1 MANKNAYL
9 QKRELEQ
16 QAWTRVAERLTEQY
30 MTDTLQMLLHQKY
43 GWGYDR
49 IMELTEDWREVLE
62 EYRPALNSKNVE
74 CDVYREHMDR
84 AMKQILRGQAEI
96 IPCEER
102 YHELKKVRY

>member
-16 QAWTRVAERLTEQY
+16 RVWTQIAERLTEQY
-30 MTDTLQMLLHQKY
+30 MTDTLQIVLNEY
-43 GWGYDR
+43 YSFGYER
-49 IMELTEDWREVLE
+49 IMELTERWREVLE

-84 AMKQILRGQAEI
+84 AMKQILRGKAEV
-96 IPCEER
+96 IPFEER